1 LFRILFVQQNIFLSD
16 KRADKQFSCNSCN
29 SSITVYPY
37 LCIQKNKYCPNRT
50 GKLKLSKSKKICKNC
65 FYDIKTKLKP
75 RVFECLEL
83 FKYQQPIEEFNLK
96 RDYHSYKKISL
107 YHEIRYY

>member
-1 LFRILFVQQNIFLSD
+1 MGILTNRDLRFETKLD
-16 KRADKQFSCNSCN
+16 KKIKSLMTQEDLVT
-29 SSITVYPY
+29 IPEGTP
-37 LCIQKNKYCPNRT
+37 
-50 GKLKLSKSKKICKNC
+50 LSKSKKICKNC